1 MDEVQYDEL
10 HRLESILDIDISGKD
25 LIMRLDLDVPLSPY
39 IPPAALS
46 TNPTLDEHNKSQ
58 FNTKHKKTT

>member
-46 TNPTLDEHNKSQ
+46 TNPTLDEHNKS
-58 FNTKHKKTT
+58 